1 MQFCPNCKFMV
12 YTKKINKDNEDE
24 CKNNLRYYCKN
35 CLWEDDSENPII
47 KIDMQTP
54 IYKRNYQDDYIADKI
69 ISNKYTIFDV
79 TLPRKSLSC
88 NNKKCLTYSQNFEK
102 LKNDNKN
109 IFLLKNVNAD
119 LEDEEIT
126 KILNDDNKDLD
137 LNFHRIKLTNL
148 IVFNN
153 KNDENDKKEFLKKL
167 NNEEFTNKLNEDDIV
182 ETYDLK
188 DPNNSKTIEDILKKE
203 VIYIKY
209 DHINMRYLYICTKCS
224 ESWKKNI

>member
-1 MQFCPNCKFMV
+1 
-12 YTKKINKDNEDE
+12 
-24 CKNNLRYYCKN
+24 
-35 CLWEDDSENPII
+35 
-47 KIDMQTP
+47 MQTP

-88 NNKKCLTYSQNFEK
+88 NNKKCLTYSKNFNK
-102 LKNDNKN
+102 LKDDNEN

-126 KILNDDNKDLD
+126 KIIIDDNKDLN

-153 KNDENDKKEFLKKL
+153 KNDENDKKKILNKL
-167 NNEEFTNKLNEDDIV
+167 NNEEFTSKLNEDEIV

-188 DPNNSKTIEDILKKE
+188 DPTNSKTIEDILKKE

>member
-1 MQFCPNCKFMV
+1 MR
-12 YTKKINKDNEDE
+12 INNV
-24 CKNNLRYYCKN
+24 KNNLRYYCKN
-35 CLWEDDSENPII
+35 CLWEDDSETPII

-79 TLPRKSLSC
+79 TLPRKSSNC
-88 NNKKCLTYSQNFEK
+88 NNYNCLTYSKNFEK
-102 LKNDNKN
+102 LKGANKH
-109 IFLLKNVNAD
+109 IFLIKNVNAD
-119 LEDEEIT
+119 LEDEEIK

-148 IVFNN
+148 IVFFN
-153 KNDENDKKEFLKKL
+153 KKEFLDKL
-167 NNEEFTNKLNEDDIV
+167 YNQEFTNKLNEDEIV

-188 DPNNSKTIEDILKKE
+188 DPTNSQTIEDILKKE

>member
-1 MQFCPNCKFMV
+1 M
-12 YTKKINKDNEDE
+12 
-24 CKNNLRYYCKN
+24 
-35 CLWEDDSENPII
+35 
-47 KIDMQTP
+47 
-54 IYKRNYQDDYIADKI
+54 
-69 ISNKYTIFDV
+69 
-79 TLPRKSLSC
+79 
-88 NNKKCLTYSQNFEK
+88 
-102 LKNDNKN
+102 
-109 IFLLKNVNAD
+109 
-119 LEDEEIT
+119 
-126 KILNDDNKDLD
+126 
-137 LNFHRIKLTNL
+137 TNL